1 MAAASLAGQES
12 LLAQIPLY
20 SSGYTDPLR
29 HFSNAT
35 YGAANMQ
42 DKVYPTSY
50 YQQTTGVYGRPSTSA
65 PCDYTAATFY
75 SDRSCAFTSRE
86 EQPLFV
92 TQDQRKSE
100 CLEQN
105 VNITTA
111 VDDKSSSLLYP
122 WMQRMNSCTA
132 GTFGSSGRRGRQT
145 YTRYQTLELEK
156 EFHFNRYLTRRRRIE
171 ISHALCLTERR
182 YPNGSDYQLLNY
194 GTNGTVNGT
203 FRDPG
208 TMHSGSFGCNYN
220 GMDLTVNRTDTGS
233 HFGSVGEDT
242 RGFPSTGPDARYR
255 LPTCSLSSPDPLPCA
270 NRGSLELK
278 SSSPPSDRSTTT
290 SGNNILNKGNNI
302 HFTEIEDTSVVSES
316 EEGAHTSSTSSM
328 AARAQQPQQESNN
341 ATSTTIS
348 NDCQTPQIFPWMRKL
363 HINH

>member
-1 MAAASLAGQES
+1 MSSYFVNSTFPASLSGGQES

-42 DKVYPTSY
+42 EKVYPTSY
-50 YQQTTGVYGRPSTSA
+50 YQQTTGIYGRPSTSA

-75 SDRSCAFTSRE
+75 SDRSCAFANRE
-86 EQPLFV
+86 EQPLFL

-111 VDDKSSSLLYP
+111 VDDKSSLLYP

-132 GTFGSSGRRGRQT
+132 GTLGSSGRRGRQT

-171 ISHALCLTERR
+171 ISHALCLTER
-182 YPNGSDYQLLNY
+182 QIKIW
-194 GTNGTVNGT
+194 
-203 FRDPG
+203 FQ
-208 TMHSGSFGCNYN
+208 
-220 GMDLTVNRTDTGS
+220 NRRMKWKKENK
-233 HFGSVGEDT
+233 VMN
-242 RGFPSTGPDARYR
+242 PS
-255 LPTCSLSSPDPLPCA
+255 
-270 NRGSLELK
+270 K
-278 SSSPPSDRSTTT
+278 PSD
-290 SGNNILNKGNNI
+290 
-302 HFTEIEDTSVVSES
+302 
-316 EEGAHTSSTSSM
+316 EE
-328 AARAQQPQQESNN
+328 EEK
-341 ATSTTIS
+341 
-348 NDCQTPQIFPWMRKL
+348 QTD
-363 HINH
+363 